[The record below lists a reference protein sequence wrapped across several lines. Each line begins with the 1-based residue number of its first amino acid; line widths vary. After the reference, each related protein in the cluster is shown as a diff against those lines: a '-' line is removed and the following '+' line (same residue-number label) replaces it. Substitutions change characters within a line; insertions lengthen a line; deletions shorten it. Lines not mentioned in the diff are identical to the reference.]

1 MSLSVTDCDI
11 RMPKRKPYKLP
22 AVPPWEEVE
31 QLLRATRRQRDRLL
45 LMLAAFMGLRNSE
58 LCNLDVP
65 HLDFRRRLLRV
76 EQGKNAKDAILPLP
90 AFIIGPLRGFVG
102 TRRDGPLFMSR
113 KGDARL
119 TPRAVQ
125 HLVKRTAAA
134 AGLADPGKP
143 RKYYPHVLRHAFCT
157 EKIRRRVP
165 LPYVQRLMR
174 HDNIQ
179 TTMRYTHIVPEDL
192 RDAIEA

>member
-1 MSLSVTDCDI
+1 V
-11 RMPKRKPYKLP
+11 PKRKPYKLP
-22 AVPPWEEVE
+22 SVPPWEEVE
-31 QLLRATRRQRDRLL
+31 QLLRATTRQRDRLL

-65 HLDFRRRLLRV
+65 HLDFRRRQLLIQ
-76 EQGKNAKDAILPLP
+76 QGKNSKDAILPMP
-90 AFIIGPLRGFVG
+90 GFIVGPLRGFVG
-102 TRRDGPLFMSR
+102 GRRAGPVFLSR
-113 KGDARL
+113 KGQQRL

-125 HLVKRTAAA
+125 HLVKRIAAA
-134 AGLADPGKP
+134 AGLDDPAKA

-179 TTMRYTHIVPEDL
+179 TTMRYTHVVPEDL